1 MTINQLN
8 NFIPLSINT
17 FFNIQ
22 NEKTMANTYSQIYI
36 QTVFA
41 VKNRSAL
48 IQKEWRGD
56 LFAYTTGVFEGKGQK
71 ILATGGVADHI
82 HIFWSYQD
90 LTITIPNLV
99 MEVKKAT
106 NAWIKDNRLS
116 PYLFAW
122 QDGYGAFSYSRS
134 HIDEVC
140 KYVLNQEEHHKKQT
154 FREEYLNF
162 LEKFAVP
169 YDERYLFDFFD

>member
-1 MTINQLN
+1 
-8 NFIPLSINT
+8 
-17 FFNIQ
+17 
-22 NEKTMANTYSQIYI
+22 MANTYSQIYI

-48 IQKEWRGD
+48 IQKEWRSD

-71 ILATGGVADHI
+71 VLATGGVADHI
-82 HIFWSYQD
+82 HVFWSYQD
-90 LTITIPNLV
+90 LTISIPNLV

-122 QDGYGAFSYSRS
+122 QDGYGAFSYGRS
-134 HIDEVC
+134 QIDEVC

-154 FREEYLNF
+154 FQEEYLNF